1 MKTLANCTLEEFLP
15 QAYKTRE
22 VFHALYHA
30 VDMDGLRKNFAAK
43 YRDAEKAEQDAVSR
57 NYIAG
62 ILRALM
68 LENAAMTVDVI
79 AALSFLTREEANKLK
94 PREALEILTE
104 CITDESVMSFFINA
118 ERLASEGT
126 DGIYLMLIWV
136 WQSVSGVLTSQ
147 NASTNSAS
155 GTTVN
160 SSSEATSE
168 NV

>member
-30 VDMDGLRKNFAAK
+30 VDMDGLRKHFAAQ

-94 PREALEILTE
+94 PHEALSILTE

-118 ERLASEGT
+118 ERLAPDGT
-126 DGIYLMLIWV
+126 DGIYLMLIWI

-147 NASTNSAS
+147 NTSTNSAS
-155 GTTVN
+155 GITVN
-160 SSSEATSE
+160 SSAEATSE
-168 NV
+168 NA

>member
-1 MKTLANCTLEEFLP
+1 
-15 QAYKTRE
+15 
-22 VFHALYHA
+22 
-30 VDMDGLRKNFAAK
+30 
-43 YRDAEKAEQDAVSR
+43 
-57 NYIAG
+57 
-62 ILRALM
+62 
-68 LENAAMTVDVI
+68 
-79 AALSFLTREEANKLK
+79 
-94 PREALEILTE
+94 
-104 CITDESVMSFFINA
+104 MSFFINA